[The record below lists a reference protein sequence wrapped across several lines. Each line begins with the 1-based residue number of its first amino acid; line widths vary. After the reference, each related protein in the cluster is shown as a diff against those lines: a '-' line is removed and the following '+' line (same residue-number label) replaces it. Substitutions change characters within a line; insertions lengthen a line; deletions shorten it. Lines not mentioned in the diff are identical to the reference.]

1 MSRLYLQKG
10 GIDHFIDKGVQLD
23 NKSYTPMSLGGSGGG
38 GGGEGG
44 GGGSG
49 SGVRDGQYE
58 LPNAFFAPTN
68 ELLSIKEISS
78 TSPLTFSVVR
88 TDTPQLTIPATTIGV
103 SVSQFN
109 SSEAVLDSKEYMLCN
124 GDGLYYEQ
132 ETPAEGAVK
141 LVVKIT
147 NWSREYNIDTG
158 GKTIIKVKGLEQ

>member
-10 GIDHFIDKGVQLD
+10 GIDHFIDKGVKLD
-23 NKSYTPMSLGGSGGG
+23 NKSYTPMSVDGGG
-38 GGGEGG
+38 G
-44 GGGSG
+44 
-49 SGVRDGQYE
+49 YE
-58 LPNAFFAPTN
+58 LPNAFFTPAN
-68 ELLSIKEISS
+68 ELIFIKEISS
-78 TSPLTFSVVR
+78 ASSITFSVVR

-109 SSEAVLDSKEYMLCN
+109 SSEGQLNNKEYTLCN

-147 NWSREYNIDTG
+147 NWSRAYNSDTG
-158 GKTIIKVKGLEQ
+158 GITTIKVKGLEQ

>member
-10 GIDHFIDKGVQLD
+10 GIDHFIDKGIKLD
-23 NKSYTPMSLGGSGGG
+23 NKSYTPMSID
-38 GGGEGG
+38 GGGEF
-44 GGGSG
+44 
-49 SGVRDGQYE
+49 E
-58 LPNAFFAPTN
+58 LPNAFFAPDN
-68 ELLSIKEISS
+68 ELLFIKEISS
-78 TSPLTFSVVR
+78 ASPITFSVVR

-109 SSEAVLDSKEYMLCN
+109 SSEAVLNSKEYTLCN

-147 NWSREYNIDTG
+147 NWSRAYNSDTG
-158 GKTIIKVKGLEQ
+158 GITTIKVKGLAQ

>member
-23 NKSYTPMSLGGSGGG
+23 NKSYTPMSID
-38 GGGEGG
+38 GGGE
-44 GGGSG
+44 
-49 SGVRDGQYE
+49 YE
-58 LPNAFFAPTN
+58 LPNAFFAPDN
-68 ELLSIKEISS
+68 ELLFIKAISS
-78 TSPLTFSVVR
+78 ASPITFSIVR

-109 SSEAVLDSKEYMLCN
+109 SSEGQLNSKEYILCN

-147 NWSREYNIDTG
+147 NWSRAYNSDTG

>member
-23 NKSYTPMSLGGSGGG
+23 NKSYTPMSIDGGG
-38 GGGEGG
+38 KF
-44 GGGSG
+44 
-49 SGVRDGQYE
+49 E
-58 LPNAFFAPTN
+58 LPNAFFAPDN
-68 ELLSIKEISS
+68 ELIFIKAISS
-78 TSPLTFSVVR
+78 TDTITFSIVR

-109 SSEAVLDSKEYMLCN
+109 SNDEQLDSKEYTLCN

-132 ETPAEGAVK
+132 ETPAAGAVK

-147 NWSREYNIDTG
+147 NWSRAYNSDTG
-158 GKTIIKVKGLEQ
+158 GKTTIKVKGLVQ

>member
-23 NKSYTPMSLGGSGGG
+23 NKSYTPMSIDGGG
-38 GGGEGG
+38 KF
-44 GGGSG
+44 
-49 SGVRDGQYE
+49 E
-58 LPNAFFAPTN
+58 LPNAFFAPDN
-68 ELLSIKEISS
+68 ELIFIKDNLS
-78 TSPLTFSVVR
+78 TSPLTFSIVR

-109 SSEAVLDSKEYMLCN
+109 SNDEQLDSKEYTLCN

-132 ETPAEGAVK
+132 EPLSAGAVK

-147 NWSREYNIDTG
+147 NWSRAYNSDTG
-158 GKTIIKVKGLEQ
+158 GKTTIKVKGLE